1 MATLLTH
8 IVNLSRPAR
17 AAWLCQNQ
25 AMRNVAIWNVATRP
39 GRVMRALAV
48 LCAALA
54 IGVAAA
60 DGQTSAAQPRTAVPS
75 SGTFAATITVHRS
88 DAVIDSTDNQ
98 YIGLSFESG
107 TLNSGQFDDVGDL
120 PQLLRNLG
128 TGVMRF
134 GGNSVDT
141 SFTGI
146 TPSALAGLVRLA
158 KATGW
163 SVLYSENLG
172 HFQASSV
179 TRDARKVSAALG
191 RHLAAFACGNE
202 PDLFPNV
209 GLRSS
214 SYSES
219 DYINQTSSCLAAVRA
234 GAPNAPIEGP
244 DTSGIGWL
252 PGYAATE
259 PGELRWLGQH
269 YYPMGCGLGGKS
281 PAAFAATMLSAA
293 QTAKEATFFSA
304 AARAAAAAY
313 APLRI
318 SETNSACHG
327 GAVGVSDAYASAL
340 WVVDYLLTGVEHGV
354 TGFNF
359 HGGLSAVC
367 DGYTPLCQVGV
378 DEYAAQPVYY
388 GMLFTHLLGS
398 GDLQP
403 VTVTTPAPADNV
415 AAFALRPA
423 AGGGAAKGSLRVI
436 AENLTGAA
444 ADVTLRVRG
453 AGSSAAV
460 LYLTGPSLLA
470 TSGVRIQG
478 AAVAADGS
486 FTPGPPSTALCSS
499 GRCRLTLPPYSA
511 ALVTVG

>member
-1 MATLLTH
+1 
-8 IVNLSRPAR
+8 
-17 AAWLCQNQ
+17 
-25 AMRNVAIWNVATRP
+25 MRNVATRP
-39 GRVMRALAV
+39 GRAKRVLAV
-48 LCAALA
+48 LCAAFA

-60 DGQTSAAQPRTAVPS
+60 DGQTSAAQPRTGVPS
-75 SGTFAATITVHRS
+75 SGAFAATITVHPS
-88 DAVIDSTDNQ
+88 EAVIGSTDNQ

-134 GGNSVDT
+134 GGNSVDK
-141 SFTGI
+141 SFTRI

-163 SVLYSENLG
+163 TVLYSENLG
-172 HFQASSV
+172 HFTARTV
-179 TRDARKVSAALG
+179 TRDARKVRAALG
-191 RHLAAFACGNE
+191 SHLAAFACGNE

-214 SYSES
+214 SYSEN
-219 DYINQTSSCLAAVRA
+219 DYIHETSSCLAAVRA

-252 PGYAATE
+252 PGYAATD
-259 PGELRWLGQH
+259 PGQLRWLGQH
-269 YYPMGCGLGGKS
+269 YYPMGCGLGGMS
-281 PAAFAATMLSAA
+281 PAAFASAMLSAA
-293 QTAKEATFFSA
+293 QTAKEAAFFSA
-304 AARAAAAAY
+304 AARAAAVAY
-313 APLRI
+313 TPLRI
-318 SETNSACHG
+318 SETNTACHG

-340 WVVDYLLTGVEHGV
+340 WVIDYLLTGVEDGV

-367 DGYTPLCQVGV
+367 DGYTPLCRVGV
-378 DEYAAQPVYY
+378 NEYAAQPVYY

-398 GDLQP
+398 GNLQP
-403 VTVTTPAPADNV
+403 VTVTTPHPGDHV
-415 AAFALRPA
+415 AAFALKPA
-423 AGGGAAKGSLRVI
+423 AGGGLRVI
-436 AENLTGAA
+436 AENLTGAVA
-444 ADVTLRVRG
+444 RVTLRVRG
-453 AGSSAAV
+453 AASSAEV

-478 AAVAADGS
+478 ATVAADGS
-486 FTPGPPSTALCSS
+486 FTAGAPDTVTCSS
-499 GRCRLTLPPYSA
+499 GRCRVTLAPYSA

>member
-1 MATLLTH
+1 
-8 IVNLSRPAR
+8 
-17 AAWLCQNQ
+17 
-25 AMRNVAIWNVATRP
+25 MRNVAMPNVAMRP
-39 GRVMRALAV
+39 GRLVRSGRVRRVLAV
-48 LCAALA
+48 LCAVFA

-60 DGQTSAAQPRTAVPS
+60 DGQTSAAQPRIAVPS
-75 SGTFAATITVHRS
+75 SGTFAATITVQPS
-88 DAVIDSTDNQ
+88 EAVVGSTNNQ

-107 TLNSGQFDDVGDL
+107 TLNGGQFDDVGDL

-141 SFTGI
+141 SFTRVS
-146 TPSALAGLVRLA
+146 PSALAGLVRLA

-163 SVLYSENLG
+163 TVLYSENLG
-172 HFQASSV
+172 HFKAKTV
-179 TRDARKVSAALG
+179 TRDARTVSAALG
-191 RHLAAFACGNE
+191 RYLAAFACGNE

-209 GLRSS
+209 GLRSP
-214 SYSES
+214 SYSERE
-219 DYINQTSSCLAAVRA
+219 YLNQTSSCLAAVRA
-234 GAPNAPIEGP
+234 GAPTAPIEGP

-252 PGYAATE
+252 PGYAATA
-259 PGELRWLGQH
+259 PAPLRWLGQH
-269 YYPMGCGLGGKS
+269 YYPMGCGLGGRS
-281 PAAFAATMLSAA
+281 PAAFAAAMLSPA
-293 QTAKEATFFSA
+293 QTAKEAAFFSA
-304 AARAAAAAY
+304 AAQAAAVAY

-318 SETNSACHG
+318 SETNTACHG

-367 DGYTPLCQVGV
+367 NGYTPLCQVGV
-378 DEYAAQPVYY
+378 DEYAAQPIYY
-388 GMLFTHLLGS
+388 GLLFTHLLGS
-398 GDLQP
+398 GNLLP
-403 VTVTTPAPADNV
+403 VTVTTPEPSDNV
-415 AAFALRPA
+415 AAFALKPA
-423 AGGGAAKGSLRVI
+423 GSGAAKVTLRVI

-444 ADVTLRVRG
+444 ANVTLRVRG
-453 AGSSAAV
+453 GASSAAV

-478 AAVAADGS
+478 ASVAADGS
-486 FTPGPPSTALCSS
+486 FAPGAPDTVKCSS
-499 GRCRLTLPPYSA
+499 GRCRVTLAPYSA